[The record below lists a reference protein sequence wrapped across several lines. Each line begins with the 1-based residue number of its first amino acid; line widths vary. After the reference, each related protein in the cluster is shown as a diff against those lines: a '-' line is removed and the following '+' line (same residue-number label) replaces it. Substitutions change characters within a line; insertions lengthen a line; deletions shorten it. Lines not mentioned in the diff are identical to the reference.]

1 VTGTKYVHDGL
12 QHLNGAPG
20 LKHKQVVKL
29 KAAIAQA
36 IRPLPVGIRTELW
49 PPFQNDVLHN
59 PSLRRK
65 AVEMVVHARL
75 GVADIP
81 FSLAVHQESQDI
93 FKVETDLH
101 HRLNISE
108 LEGHKVVEAGLMG
121 IAGLS
126 QSIMEIG
133 SPNIPLCAT
142 CVS

>member
-1 VTGTKYVHDGL
+1 
-12 QHLNGAPG
+12 
-20 LKHKQVVKL
+20 
-29 KAAIAQA
+29 
-36 IRPLPVGIRTELW
+36 
-49 PPFQNDVLHN
+49 
-59 PSLRRK
+59 
-65 AVEMVVHARL
+65 MVVHARL